1 MIENDD
7 NQDEE
12 AKPAAAQP
20 ATESVKNAR
29 KYKIIT
35 SKAPKRAKGAAR
47 RCLWATF
54 NTSIS

>member
-20 ATESVKNAR
+20 STDPVKNAR
-29 KYKIIT
+29 KYKIIY

-47 RCLWATF
+47 RCL
-54 NTSIS
+54 